1 MKHIY
6 VLIKILLLPFFLLIN
21 LYSLAY
27 AYIDPGTGSFIIQTI
42 MAIGATIVIY
52 LGYPFRLIKNL
63 YFKIFRSQK
72 KNNEDLK
79 KNDD

>member
-6 VLIKILLLPFFLLIN
+6 DLIRILFYPFFILVIFT
-21 LYSLAY
+21 SFAH

-52 LGYPFRLIKNL
+52 LGYPLRLIKNI
-63 YFKIFRSQK
+63 YFKIFKSK
-72 KNNEDLK
+72 KKDDDLN
-79 KNDD
+79 KNGN